1 MKLVKSKI
9 IGINVKDLESNGTE
23 KVSQYLI
30 GNKQKNQL
38 YMDLEKKGDWDKDW
52 VALWVFYI
60 FYSFHFI
67 KQTFAYPYTY
77 VCI

>member
-38 YMDLEKKGDWDKDW
+38 YMDLEKK
-52 VALWVFYI
+52 
-60 FYSFHFI
+60 
-67 KQTFAYPYTY
+67 
-77 VCI
+77 

>member
-60 FYSFHFI
+60 FCSFHFI

>member
-60 FYSFHFI
+60 FYSLHFI
-67 KQTFAYPYTY
+67 KQTFAYPCTY

>member
-1 MKLVKSKI
+1 
-9 IGINVKDLESNGTE
+9 
-23 KVSQYLI
+23 
-30 GNKQKNQL
+30 
-38 YMDLEKKGDWDKDW
+38 MDLEKKGDWDKDW